1 MKRFAQFLSLLLA
14 AASLPLLGADP
25 VAKGTEYTATVS
37 GIVCASCK
45 AHVTEA
51 LKKLPGV
58 TAVEVTKG
66 AEANTQK
73 VTFAASTDTLTKQDA
88 VNALGESASQYQIL
102 SLDKTA
108 K

>member
-1 MKRFAQFLSLLLA
+1 MKRLFTVLLA
-14 AASLPLLGADP
+14 VTALPLFGADP
-25 VAKGTEYTATVS
+25 AAKGTEYTATVS

-73 VTFAASTDTLTKQDA
+73 VTFAAQADNLTKQDA
-88 VNALGESASQYQIL
+88 VNALGESASQYQVL
-102 SLDKTA
+102 SLEKST

>member
-1 MKRFAQFLSLLLA
+1 MKRLFQCLLA
-14 AASLPLLGADP
+14 VSAALPLWGADP
-25 VAKGTEYTATVS
+25 SVKGTEYTATVS

-58 TAVEVTKG
+58 TEVEVTKG

-73 VTFAASTDTLTKQDA
+73 VSFAAQADNLTKQDA
-88 VNALGESASQYQIL
+88 INALGESASQYQIL
-102 SLDKTA
+102 SLEKAA